1 MRSGMA
7 SQAVSKGSKR
17 LKLSPNSD
25 EQDEIGDDVKSCTAD
40 EQGQSIDTTL
50 DEKTIKSSDKH
61 EAV

>member
-1 MRSGMA
+1 MESEV
-7 SQAVSKGSKR
+7 VSKGSKR

-25 EQDEIGDDVKSCTAD
+25 EQDEIGDEVDDLSSCTTS

-50 DEKTIKSSDKH
+50 DEKTIESID

>member
-1 MRSGMA
+1 MESEV
-7 SQAVSKGSKR
+7 VSKGSKR

-25 EQDEIGDDVKSCTAD
+25 EQDEIGDDDLSSCTTS

-50 DEKTIKSSDKH
+50 DEKTIESID